1 MRRLIDHT
9 EPGLRV
15 NPLLGLLTLLSIV
28 YGGICWLRLLL
39 YRVGLFRTRKLGTL
53 VISIG
58 NLAVGGTGKTP
69 LVIALAEYMRRKGL
83 KVGVL
88 SRGYKGQRSEDLQ
101 WVSDGQRLLA
111 SPMEVGEEP
120 YLIASRLNGPASGLA
135 SDGPGRGGIGGATA
149 PHGPPQIKGVPVIV
163 GKDRYQSGQRL
174 LERFKLDAIF
184 LDDGFQ
190 HLRLHRDINLL
201 LIDGT
206 QPFGP
211 PQSAG
216 RLLPRGFL
224 RESPWGIQRA
234 TAVLVSRMEQCHQGH
249 EIIRQIQYYHP
260 QVPVFQIFFRPGTLM
275 GLTSGQER
283 DVASLKGQSILAFS
297 GIGNPTS
304 FRFFLDRLGAKVVA
318 DVVFEDHHRYTFQDI
333 KKLIQNA
340 REEGADLL
348 VTTEKDGVKV
358 REFLKQGQASG
369 FAQDMLQALPEHGG
383 RGACEDLP
391 GANRSGPTSNAGPGR
406 GGIGGA
412 TAPHGSPHQIVDSV
426 WALRID
432 LEKIE
437 DSQVW
442 EHFICEHA
450 KIG

>member
-1 MRRLIDHT
+1 MRKLIDHT

-39 YRVGLFRTRKLGTL
+39 YRVGLFRIRKLGTL

-58 NLAVGGTGKTP
+58 NLTVGGTGKTP
-69 LVIALAEYMRRKGL
+69 LVIALAEYLCRKGL

-88 SRGYKGQRSEDLQ
+88 SRGYKGQRLEDLQ

-111 SPMEVGEEP
+111 SPTDVGEEP
-120 YLIASRLNGPASGLA
+120 YLIASRLKN
-135 SDGPGRGGIGGATA
+135 
-149 PHGPPQIKGVPVIV
+149 VPVIV
-163 GKDRYQSGQRL
+163 GKDRYRSGQSL

-206 QPFGP
+206 KPFGP

-234 TAVLVSRMEQCHQGH
+234 TAVLVSRMEQCYQGH

-260 QVPVFQIFFRPGTLM
+260 QVPVFQIFFRPRTLM

-283 DVASLKGQSILAFS
+283 DVTSLKGQSIVAFS

-358 REFLKQGQASG
+358 QEFLGQGQATG
-369 FAQDMLQALPEHGG
+369 FASDWL
-383 RGACEDLP
+383 
-391 GANRSGPTSNAGPGR
+391 GR
-406 GGIGGA
+406 GGSGGA
-412 TAPHGSPHQIVDSV
+412 TAPHRPPHQIVDFV

-432 LEKIE
+432 LERIE

-442 EHFICEHA
+442 EHFIHEHA